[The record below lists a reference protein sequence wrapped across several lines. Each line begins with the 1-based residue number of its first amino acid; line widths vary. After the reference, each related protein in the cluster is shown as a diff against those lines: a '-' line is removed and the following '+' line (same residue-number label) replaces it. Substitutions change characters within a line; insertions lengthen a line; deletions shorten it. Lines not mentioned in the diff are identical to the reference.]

1 MQLVLDL
8 NPPGAQ
14 LIAIVFF
21 LIPGLL
27 FLWTF
32 ERLAGRTR
40 LRGTERLLR
49 AVAWSTAIYA
59 LCSPW
64 VVHVI
69 RRASAGRSLTAAELV
84 GGASVLVFVLPVVT
98 GFVMAQFRWSEP
110 RNALLRR
117 FTVVDP
123 APTSWDYAF
132 TAGGPYFLRA
142 KLRDG
147 ERVGGFYGDGS
158 FASSY
163 PEPQDLYLEEA
174 WRLTR
179 DGAFLARLEGSR
191 GLLLKRDDVEVLELF
206 DGFTPPGRQ
215 HAKPP

>member
-1 MQLVLDL
+1 MDLVLDL
-8 NPPGAQ
+8 SPPGAQ
-14 LIAIVFF
+14 LLVIVFF
-21 LIPGLL
+21 LVPGLL
-27 FLWTF
+27 YLWTF

-49 AVAWSTAIYA
+49 AVAWSTAVYA
-59 LCSPW
+59 LASPW
-64 VVHVI
+64 VLHVA
-69 RRASAGRSLTAAELV
+69 RRTAGGSPLGAAEVV
-84 GGASVLVFVLPVVT
+84 GGAIALVLVLPVT
-98 GFVMAQFRWSEP
+98 AGFVMAQFRWSET

-132 TAGGPYFLRA
+132 TGGGPYFVRA

-163 PEPQDLYLEEA
+163 PESQDLYLEEA
-174 WRLTR
+174 WRLTE
-179 DGAFLARLEGSR
+179 DGAFLERLCGSR
-191 GLLLKRDDVEVLELF
+191 GLLLRTDNVELLELF
-206 DGFTPPGRQ
+206 DGFAPPQAR